1 MLTREP
7 VEAGGWRNDH
17 RGVPEVDA
25 VIRTL
30 ALVAAMVLFLIAA
43 LGAFGTLTGV
53 NYAGLVAVGLACVAA
68 GMIELGRAVTGRR
81 R

>member
-1 MLTREP
+1 
-7 VEAGGWRNDH
+7 
-17 RGVPEVDA
+17 

-30 ALVAAMVLFLIAA
+30 ALVAAAVLFVIAA

-53 NYAGLVAVGLACVAA
+53 NYSGLLAAGLACVAVA
-68 GMIELGRAVTGRR
+68 MIDLGRAATSRR